1 MDLYDSKIRSLKSS
15 QIKKKKKIE
24 PELLSINKAVE
35 VKLFNT
41 EKVKRW
47 VPWTLS
53 LA

>member
-15 QIKKKKKIE
+15 QIKKKKIE